1 MYFRR
6 SAEKEDIASNGV
18 QPVEHETVVDPDDN
32 KYKKDTRKLPAWS
45 ALLVLAVLLS
55 VFAMVW
61 VLDSRLPRALTVS
74 DIPDHPE
81 AFIEE
86 RARKTLQSLT
96 SIGARPS
103 GSYENEILAVELLKR
118 ELTSIQQRT
127 SASNKLSIDIQVV
140 R

>member
-1 MYFRR
+1 M
-6 SAEKEDIASNGV
+6 
-18 QPVEHETVVDPDDN
+18 
-32 KYKKDTRKLPAWS
+32 
-45 ALLVLAVLLS
+45 
-55 VFAMVW
+55 

-127 SASNKLSIDIQVV
+127 SASNKLSIDIQVDEG
-140 R
+140 